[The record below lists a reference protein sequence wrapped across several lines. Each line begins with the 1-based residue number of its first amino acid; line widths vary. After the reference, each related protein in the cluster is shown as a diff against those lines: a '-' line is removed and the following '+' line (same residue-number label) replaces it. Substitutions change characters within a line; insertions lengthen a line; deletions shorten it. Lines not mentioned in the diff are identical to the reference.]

1 MISEFGMLVA
11 LLFFLPTVIALLR
24 NHHNWAPIA
33 LVNVLLGWTVLGWV
47 VALVW
52 SFTATSAPVRQR

>member
-1 MISEFGMLVA
+1 MAPEFSVLVA

-24 NHHNWAPIA
+24 NHHNWVPIA

-52 SFTATSAPVRQR
+52 SFTATSVPVRQR